1 MATETDPASEHT
13 GRTSQPGLDGE
24 LTDALVRSRRYFTR
38 AEVSKDLRTLR
49 KKGGRRADD
58 FYRDRW
64 SHDKV
69 VRSTHGVNCTGSCSW
84 KVYVKDGIIT
94 WEAQQTDYP
103 SVGPDSPEYEPRGCP
118 RGAAFSWYT
127 YSPTRVRY
135 PYVRGVLLA
144 MYREAKA
151 RLGDPVAA
159 WADIVSDPE
168 RSRTYKAARGKGGL
182 VRASWDEAVEMVA
195 AAHVHT
201 IKEYGPD
208 RLAGFSP
215 IPAMSMVSHAA
226 GARFYSLLGGVMLSF
241 YDWYADLPVASPQ
254 VFGDQTDVP
263 ESGDWWD
270 AGYLIMWGSNLPV
283 TRTPDAHWMVEARY
297 RGQKVVAVSPDYA
310 DNVKFADEW
319 LPAQPGTDGALAM
332 AMGHVV
338 LKEFFVDR
346 RTPYFEE
353 YVKRFT
359 DLPFLVALDEVAG
372 EPGTYAPGKFLTA
385 ADLGGA
391 HAEAEHPEFRT
402 VLLDAEGRPV
412 VPNGTLGDRFGEGGA
427 GKWNLELGDID
438 PLLSAEGGDEAPV
451 TVRLPRFD
459 APDGGAGL
467 LRRGVPVRRIAGRPV
482 TTVFDLLLAQYG
494 VGRPGLPGRWPTS
507 YEDADEPY
515 TPAWQSA
522 ITGVDA
528 ERAARIAREFAAN
541 AEESRG
547 RSMIVMGAGTNHWFH
562 SDTIYRAFLTLTTL
576 TGCQGVNGGGWAH
589 YVGQEKVR
597 PLTGYSALATASDW
611 NRPARQMIQTAYWYL
626 HGDQFRYDPFS
637 ADALAAAGTEGR
649 TGRPAGTE
657 EPAGHDGRDGTATDG
672 PDGVAADGD
681 AAAGADGPS
690 GAAPGGP
697 FAGLSTADVIAA
709 SARMG
714 WMPSYPTF
722 DRNPLDLADEAEA
735 AGRPVAEH
743 IVDELT
749 SGRLGFAGEDPD
761 APENFPRVL
770 TVWRANLLGSS
781 AKGNEYFLKHL
792 LGTDHSVRAAEAP
805 PEARPRDVV
814 WREEAPTGKLDL
826 LLTLDFR
833 MTSTTVFSDVV
844 LPAAT
849 WYEKHDLSSTDMH
862 PFVHAFNPA
871 IAPPWQT
878 RTDWDAFVTLARA
891 FSTLAATHLGVRKDV
906 VAAPLLHDTPDELA
920 NPHGRVRD
928 WKAGEC
934 EPEPGRT
941 MPKLLTVERD
951 YAAVADRMTAL
962 GPLLDT
968 LGATTKGIT
977 YKLDSELEYLRHKN
991 GTVRGGAAAGRPA
1004 LARDVHACETI
1015 LALSGTTNGH
1025 LATQGFHTLEA
1036 RTGTRLADLAA
1047 EHEGKRIT
1055 FADTQAAPVPV
1066 ITSPEWSGSETGGR
1080 RYSPFTVN
1088 VERGKP
1094 WHTLTGR
1101 QHFYLDHDWMAALGE
1116 QLPVYRPPL
1125 NMHALFGEPRIGETG
1140 ELGVTVRYLTP
1151 HNKWSIHSEYQDNL
1165 FMLSLSRGGPTI
1177 WMSTQDAAKVGVRD
1191 NDWIEAVNRNGVV
1204 AARAIVSHRM
1214 PEGTVYM
1221 YHAQDR
1227 LIDVPRTETT
1237 GRRGGIHN
1245 SLTRLLIKPSHL
1257 IGGYAQLSYAFNYLG
1272 PTGNQRDEVT
1282 VIRRRTDQ
1290 EVEY

>member
-1 MATETDPASEHT
+1 MSAMGEPPGGT
-13 GRTSQPGLDGE
+13 GARSRAARSGRLDNDV
-24 LTDALVRSRRYFTR
+24 TDALVRTRRFFTR
-38 AEVSKDLRTLR
+38 AEVSPDLRTMHAV
-49 KKGGRRADD
+49 GGRDADT

-103 SVGPDSPEYEPRGCP
+103 SVGADRPEYEPRGCP

-135 PYVRGVLLA
+135 PYVRGVLLQ
-144 MYREAKA
+144 MYREARE

-159 WADIVSDPE
+159 WAEIVSDPE
-168 RSRTYKAARGKGGL
+168 RARRYKSVRGRGGL
-182 VRASWDEAVEMVA
+182 VRASWEEATELVA
-195 AAHVHT
+195 AAHVYT
-201 IKEYGPD
+201 IMKYGPD

-215 IPAMSMVSHAA
+215 IPAMSMASHAV
-226 GARFYSLLGGVMLSF
+226 GARFYALLGGAMLSF

-283 TRTPDAHWMVEARY
+283 TRTPDAHWMAEARY
-297 RGQKVVAVSPDYA
+297 RGQKVIAVSPDYA

-319 LPAQPGTDGALAM
+319 LPARPGTDGALAM

-338 LKEFFVDR
+338 LREFFVDR
-346 RTPYFEE
+346 QVDYFTD
-353 YVKRFT
+353 YVKRYT
-359 DLPFLVALDEVAG
+359 DLPFLVILDSISGAG
-372 EPGTYAPGKFLTA
+372 GDAGDSADPAYRPGKFLTG
-385 ADLGGA
+385 ADLDDQQDGEVAAGE
-391 HAEAEHPEFRT
+391 HAAFTT
-402 VLLDAEGRPV
+402 VLLDAATGEPV
-412 VPNGTLGDRFGEGGA
+412 VPNGCLGFRYGEAGA
-427 GKWNLELGDID
+427 GRWNLDLSGVD
-438 PLLSAEGGDEAPV
+438 PLLSVQAGDGVAGGDLAPV
-451 TVRLPRFD
+451 VVELPRFD
-459 APDGGAGL
+459 AANGSAGV
-467 LRRGVPVRRIAGRPV
+467 LRRGVPVRRVGAHLV

-494 VGRPGLPGRWPTS
+494 VGRPGLPGEWPSS
-507 YEDADEPY
+507 YDDAAHPY
-515 TPAWQSA
+515 TPAWQESV
-522 ITGVDA
+522 TGLPGPTV
-528 ERAARIAREFAAN
+528 ARIAREFAAN

-547 RSMIVMGAGTNHWFH
+547 RSMIIMGAGTNHWFH
-562 SDTIYRAFLTLTTL
+562 SDTIYRSFLALTTL

-597 PLTGYSALATASDW
+597 PITGYSALATGADW
-611 NRPARQMIQTAYWYL
+611 SRPARQMIQTAYWYL
-626 HGDQFRYDPFS
+626 HTDQFRYDPF
-637 ADALAAAGTEGR
+637 
-649 TGRPAGTE
+649 
-657 EPAGHDGRDGTATDG
+657 
-672 PDGVAADGD
+672 
-681 AAAGADGPS
+681 GADTLATGS
-690 GAAPGGP
+690 VGGA
-697 FAGLSTADVIAA
+697 FAGRATADLIAA

-722 DRNPLDLADEAEA
+722 DRNPLILAEQARR
-735 AGRPVAEH
+735 AGRNVGEYV
-743 IVDELT
+743 VDELRA
-749 SGRLGFAGEDPD
+749 GRLRFACEDPD

-792 LGTDHSVRAAEAP
+792 LGTDSAVRAAEAP
-805 PEARPRDVV
+805 PGARPRDVV
-814 WREEAPTGKLDL
+814 WHDEAPTGKLDL

-833 MTSTTVFSDVV
+833 MTSTTVYSDVV

-849 WYEKHDLSSTDMH
+849 WYEKHDLSTTDMH
-862 PFVHAFNPA
+862 PFVHSFNPA
-871 IAPPWQT
+871 INPPWQT
-878 RTDWDAFVTLARA
+878 RTDWDAFITIARA
-891 FSTLAATHLGVRKDV
+891 FSRLAATHLGTQTDL

-920 NPHGRVRD
+920 TPHGRVRD
-928 WKAGEC
+928 WKAGQC
-934 EPEPGRT
+934 EPVPGVS
-941 MPKLLTVERD
+941 MPKLVAVERD
-951 YAAVADRMTAL
+951 YAAIADKMTAL

-968 LGATTKGIT
+968 LGATTKGVTFQIGRE
-977 YKLDSELEYLRHKN
+977 LDYLRQKN
-991 GTVRGGAAAGRPA
+991 GTVHGGVADGRPSI
-1004 LARDVHACETI
+1004 ARDIDACEAI

-1025 LATQGFHTLEA
+1025 LATLGFHTLEA

-1047 EHEGKRIT
+1047 EHEGKQIT
-1055 FADTQAAPVPV
+1055 FADTQSRPVPV
-1066 ITSPEWSGSETGGR
+1066 ITSPEWSGSESGGR
-1080 RYSPFTVN
+1080 RYSPFTIN
-1088 VERGKP
+1088 VERLKP

-1101 QHFYLDHDWMAALGE
+1101 QHFFLDHDWIAELGE
-1116 QLPVYRPPL
+1116 WMPVYRPPL
-1125 NMHALFGEPRIGETG
+1125 NMHALFGEPEVGETG
-1140 ELGVTVRYLTP
+1140 ELGIAVRYLTP

-1177 WMSTQDAAKVGVRD
+1177 WMSARDAAAIGVHD

-1204 AARAIVSHRM
+1204 VARAVVSHRM

-1221 YHAQDR
+1221 HHAQDR

-1245 SLTRLLIKPSHL
+1245 SLTRLLIKPTHL
-1257 IGGYAQLSYAFNYLG
+1257 IGGYAQLSFAFNYLG

-1282 VIRRRTDQ
+1282 VIRRRSQ
-1290 EVEY
+1290 EVTY

>member
-1 MATETDPASEHT
+1 VSTQ
-13 GRTSQPGLDGE
+13 TSREQARAGMDGE
-24 LTDALVRSRRYFTR
+24 LAEALVRSRRFFSR
-38 AEVSKDLRTLR
+38 AEVSDDLRTLHR
-49 KKGGRRADD
+49 KGGRQADE

-103 SVGPDSPEYEPRGCP
+103 SVGPDRPEYEPRGCP

-135 PYVRGVLLA
+135 PYVRGVLLQ

-159 WADIVSDPE
+159 WADIVSDPD
-168 RSRTYKAARGKGGL
+168 RARRYKSVRGKGGL

-201 IKEYGPD
+201 IKAYGPD

-226 GARFYSLLGGVMLSF
+226 GARFYSLLGGAMLSF

-283 TRTPDAHWMVEARY
+283 TRTPDAHWMAEARY

-332 AMGHVV
+332 AMGHVI

-346 RTPYFEE
+346 ATPSFTG
-353 YVKRFT
+353 YVKQYT
-359 DLPFLVALDEVAG
+359 DLPFLVTLDEMEG
-372 EPGTYAPGKFLTA
+372 EPGTRTPGKFLTA
-385 ADLGGA
+385 ADLGGE
-391 HAEAEHPEFRT
+391 HAGAEHAEFRT
-402 VLLDAEGRPV
+402 VLLDAHTGQPV
-412 VPNGTLGDRFGEGGA
+412 VPGGTLGHRYGEAGA
-427 GKWNLELGDID
+427 GKWNLDLGGID

-451 TVRLPRFD
+451 TVELPRFD
-459 APDGGAGL
+459 APDGHAGR
-467 LRRGVPVRRIAGRPV
+467 LRRGVPVRRVGGRLV
-482 TTVFDLLLAQYG
+482 TTVYDLLLAQYG
-494 VGRPGLPGRWPTS
+494 VGREGLPGRWPTG
-507 YEDADEPY
+507 YEDAEEPY
-515 TPAWQSA
+515 TPAWQA
-522 ITGVDA
+522 AVTGVDA
-528 ERAARIAREFAAN
+528 GRAARIAREFAAN
-541 AEESRG
+541 AEESGG
-547 RSMIVMGAGTNHWFH
+547 RSMIIMGAGTNHWFH

-597 PLTGYSALATASDW
+597 PITGYSAIATASDW

-626 HGDQFRYDPFS
+626 HSDQFRYDPFS
-637 ADALAAAGTEGR
+637 ADALAAAG
-649 TGRPAGTE
+649 A
-657 EPAGHDGRDGTATDG
+657 
-672 PDGVAADGD
+672 
-681 AAAGADGPS
+681 
-690 GAAPGGP
+690 GGP
-697 FAGLSTADVIAA
+697 FAGKSTADVIAQ

-735 AGRPVAEH
+735 AGRPVGEH
-743 IVDELT
+743 IVEELKA
-749 SGRLGFAGEDPD
+749 GRLGFAGEDPD

-792 LGTDHSVRAAEAP
+792 LGTDSSVRATEAP
-805 PEARPRDVV
+805 PGARPKDVV
-814 WREEAPTGKLDL
+814 WREEAPEGKLDL

-878 RTDWDAFVTLARA
+878 RTDWDAFRTIATE
-891 FSTLAATHLGVRKDV
+891 FSRQAAEHLGVRTDV

-920 NPHGRVRD
+920 NPRGEVRD

-934 EPEPGRT
+934 EPVPGRT
-941 MPKLLTVERD
+941 MPKLITVERD
-951 YAAVADRMTAL
+951 YGAVADKMGAL

-968 LGATTKGIT
+968 LGATTKGVT
-977 YKLDSELEYLRHKN
+977 FHVARELDYLRHKN
-991 GTVRGGAAAGRPA
+991 GTVRGGTADGRPSI
-1004 LARDVHACETI
+1004 ARDAQACEAI
-1015 LALSGTTNGH
+1015 LAMSGTTNGH
-1025 LATQGFHTLEA
+1025 LATQGFHALEE
-1036 RTGTRLADLAA
+1036 RTGRQLADLAA
-1047 EHEGKRIT
+1047 EHEGKQIT

-1088 VERGKP
+1088 VERLKP

-1125 NMHALFGEPRIGETG
+1125 NMHALFDEPSVGETG

-1177 WMSTQDAAKVGVRD
+1177 WMSTEDAAKVGVSD

-1221 YHAQDR
+1221 HHAQDR

-1282 VIRRRTDQ
+1282 VIRRRTNQ